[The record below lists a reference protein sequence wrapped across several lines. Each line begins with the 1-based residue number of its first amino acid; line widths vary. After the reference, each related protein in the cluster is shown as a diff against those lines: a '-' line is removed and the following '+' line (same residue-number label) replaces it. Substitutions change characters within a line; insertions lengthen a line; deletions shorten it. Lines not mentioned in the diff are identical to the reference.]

1 MQKLKIDFSD
11 FYDGFDKG
19 KNYFHRM
26 LSCQYDLEISSEPEI
41 LVYSN
46 YGTKFLDYSCPRI
59 FYTAENIGPDF
70 KECDFAF
77 TFELTPDPRNYRL
90 PNYFF
95 QISPKLTEAKNTDLI
110 MKEKQKFCC
119 FVVSNPDNPVRNR
132 FFHELSKYKKI
143 DSGGKHLNN
152 LGYVVRRK
160 LDFIKDYKFV
170 IAFENSSYP
179 GYTTEKIIEPFLA
192 GSIPVYWGNPMV
204 DKEFNEASFVNC
216 HRYKNFRQVIE
227 EIARIDTDDAL
238 YRQYIQSPCFT
249 GNKIPE
255 ALREEAVLKRFTEII
270 ENRAN
275 CIPVGISRKS
285 YRHIRNIKD
294 LMLQPLVLLLP
305 LGAKRRIFAF
315 YRRAG
320 SFLRSGIFTGKP

>member
-11 FYDGFDKG
+11 FYDGFDKR
-19 KNYFHRM
+19 KNYFYQL
-26 LSCQYDLEISSEPEI
+26 LSGNYDLEISSEPEI
-41 LVYSN
+41 LIYSN

-132 FFHELSKYKKI
+132 FYHELSKYKKI
-143 DSGGKHLNN
+143 DSGGKYLNN
-152 LGYVVRRK
+152 IGYVVRRK

-170 IAFENSSYP
+170 ISFENSSYP

-192 GSIPVYWGNPMV
+192 GSIPVYWGNPLV
-204 DKEFNEASFVNC
+204 NKEFNEGSFVNC
-216 HRYKNFRQVIE
+216 HSYKNFRLVME

-238 YRQYIQSPCFT
+238 YRQYIQSPCFI

-255 ALREEAVLKRFTEII
+255 SFRQEAVLNRFIEII
-270 ENRAN
+270 DSRTA
-275 CIPVGISRKS
+275 CIPVGLSRKNHR
-285 YRHIRNIKD
+285 YIRNFKD
-294 LMLQPLVLLLP
+294 LMLKPLVLFLP
-305 LGAKRRIFAF
+305 LGAKRRIFAL
-315 YRRAG
+315 YRRVT
-320 SFLRSGIFTGKP
+320 FFFRSGVFPGKH